1 MQALQN
7 NGRKMIAKALMALPV
22 HIAWGRGDGA
32 WIAPP
37 VTPTDRT
44 QLMDEIAR
52 RVATEVSYVVPAT
65 ELDGEIE
72 LPGKVFYKRSA
83 EPTSDLCVRAVFSL
97 DEAVGETVRE
107 VAVFFGSVAKP
118 NVPPGQRYL
127 TPDQLESQGEI
138 YSCEFRSP
146 VLRSGTV
153 KGVEE
158 IVIPL

>member
-1 MQALQN
+1 MQVLQV
-7 NGRKMIAKALMALPV
+7 NGRKLLAKALAALPV
-22 HIAWGRGDGA
+22 HVAWGRGDGA
-32 WIAPP
+32 WDAPP
-37 VTPTDRT
+37 VTPTDRA

-52 RVATEVSYVVPAT
+52 RVATEVYYVVPAT

-72 LPGKVFYKRSA
+72 LPDKVFYKRSA
-83 EPTSDLCVRAVFSL
+83 EPSGNLCVRAVFSMN
-97 DEAVGETVRE
+97 EALGEKVRE
-107 VAVFFGSVAKP
+107 VAVFFGSVAKA

-127 TPDQLESQGEI
+127 TPDQLESLGEM

-146 VLRSGTV
+146 VLRSGSV

>member
-1 MQALQN
+1 MAVLQV
-7 NGRKMIAKALMALPV
+7 NGRKLLAKALAAMPV
-22 HIAWGRGDGA
+22 HVAWGRGDGA
-32 WIAPP
+32 WDAPP
-37 VTPTDRT
+37 VTPSDRT
-44 QLMDEIAR
+44 NLMSEIAR

-83 EPTSDLCVRAVFSL
+83 EPTSTLCVRAVFAL
-97 DEAVGETVRE
+97 EEATGEKVRE
-107 VAVFFGSVAKP
+107 VGVFFGSVAKA

-127 TPDQLESQGEI
+127 TPDQLENQGEM
-138 YSCEFRSP
+138 YACEFRSP